1 MDYIFIVEGE
11 LRLPVKLL
19 GLLKMPL
26 REEMG
31 EGEPQEGR
39 FPSDH
44 VCEMV
49 ELGLA

>member
-1 MDYIFIVEGE
+1 LDYIFIVEGE

-19 GLLKMPL
+19 GLLKMPQ

-31 EGEPQEGR
+31 EGKPQEGR

-44 VCEMV
+44 IREMV
-49 ELGLA
+49 ESLD